1 MYKITELFVYRPI
14 FMLELILA
22 ECFFFL
28 YFKPRKGLA
37 WRLPIGLLIC
47 FGFSFAIPIL
57 SFDSL
62 YCSIMFL
69 TMFMITVLVGYFIF
83 DESFKKIFIFAMGG
97 YTIQHIAQECYETL
111 IIFIPQDALNNG
123 GMYASNIFSFGGR
136 AWFIQALQYTFYIQI
151 FALIYF
157 LSFIYVNFQLKD
169 KESLKLD
176 TSTAILLAVLLIPI
190 NIVFSSIITYSLKDS
205 NVSSKCILHIFNIL
219 CCLVVLLLLFEL
231 PKRKKAETDLLVLKK
246 LQVLEQKQYKN
257 AIENMEAMNIKCHDL
272 KQFANHLN
280 SLKDNEEI
288 VNDFNK
294 IVSEYDSTFKTTNT
308 ALNAVLTEKNT
319 ICLRKNIDLTC
330 IINADCLSFLNAIEI
345 YSLFGNVLDNA
356 IEATEKVEIGKRTI
370 GLNINKKGKLIL
382 IYIYNSYDGNVLVEN
397 NKFITTKKDNQ
408 NHGFGL
414 KSIDK
419 IVKKYNGDIKISTN
433 NNIFEINIILQD
445 TNN

>member
-1 MYKITELFVYRPI
+1 
-14 FMLELILA
+14 
-22 ECFFFL
+22 
-28 YFKPRKGLA
+28 
-37 WRLPIGLLIC
+37 
-47 FGFSFAIPIL
+47 
-57 SFDSL
+57 
-62 YCSIMFL
+62 
-69 TMFMITVLVGYFIF
+69 
-83 DESFKKIFIFAMGG
+83 
-97 YTIQHIAQECYETL
+97 
-111 IIFIPQDALNNG
+111 
-123 GMYASNIFSFGGR
+123 
-136 AWFIQALQYTFYIQI
+136 
-151 FALIYF
+151 
-157 LSFIYVNFQLKD
+157 
-169 KESLKLD
+169 
-176 TSTAILLAVLLIPI
+176 
-190 NIVFSSIITYSLKDS
+190 
-205 NVSSKCILHIFNIL
+205 
-219 CCLVVLLLLFEL
+219 
-231 PKRKKAETDLLVLKK
+231 
-246 LQVLEQKQYKN
+246 
-257 AIENMEAMNIKCHDL
+257 MEAMNIKCHDL

-345 YSLFGNVLDNA
+345 YSLFGNLLDNA

-445 TNN
+445 TKN